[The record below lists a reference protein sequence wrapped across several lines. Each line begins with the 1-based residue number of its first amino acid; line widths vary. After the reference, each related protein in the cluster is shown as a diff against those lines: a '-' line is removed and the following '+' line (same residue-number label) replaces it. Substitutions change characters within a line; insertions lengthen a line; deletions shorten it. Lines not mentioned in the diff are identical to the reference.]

1 MCRAGGDGRSAVER
15 PAKTSW
21 LARVDRRSANATW
34 SLKRHCLL
42 TVHDDARG
50 VHCDS
55 HFSRSLRL
63 STAQTLNSLRRELEV
78 KQEQQRT
85 VNCIAHERQSTL
97 EASDT
102 TIRPFRT
109 STWYAAA
116 RFPRYTALTPQP
128 TAADIRRKNANFAA
142 RAQAGKK
149 TARPARSTQRRSVGT
164 WVLLGMGFLLV
175 GGSESRSPRGR
186 CDPYRA

>member
-1 MCRAGGDGRSAVER
+1 MER

-63 STAQTLNSLRRELEV
+63 STAQTLNSLQERARLEP
-78 KQEQQRT
+78 R
-85 VNCIAHERQSTL
+85 
-97 EASDT
+97 
-102 TIRPFRT
+102 
-109 STWYAAA
+109 AAA
-116 RFPRYTALTPQP
+116 DRQLH
-128 TAADIRRKNANFAA
+128 
-142 RAQAGKK
+142 
-149 TARPARSTQRRSVGT
+149 SVRT
-164 WVLLGMGFLLV
+164 I
-175 GGSESRSPRGR
+175 EHP
-186 CDPYRA
+186 